1 MNLVAKLLLPALGAI
16 LLTACSGEDAMMGE
30 STTAETLE
38 ADYPRG
44 PHDARLLED
53 GDFAVELAIFETG
66 VPPEF
71 RAWAYE
77 DGEPVAPGQ
86 VDLRVTLERLGG
98 RDEIGFA
105 PDGDYLRGDTT
116 VYEPHS
122 FRVGI
127 EAVYGGDLHTW
138 EYESFEGRTT
148 ISPAMREA
156 FGIETAIAGPAV
168 LEQTLDVVGEI
179 AVNDEYARHITAR
192 FDGVVRNVYVSMGER
207 VSRGDRLLTIESNE
221 SLNTY
226 TINAPIDGVVT
237 RRQINAGE
245 QTDGQVLME
254 ILDTSRVWAELA
266 VFPGQRARVQVGAPV
281 TITSPV
287 SGARY
292 RGTID
297 SFQLTANPNQSVT
310 ARVAVDNADGD
321 FPPGTFVEGSILVDE
336 FEVPLAVKR
345 EGLQSFRDF
354 TVVYAKVGDTY
365 EVRMLDLGRQDDE
378 WIEVLGGLD
387 AGTEYVT
394 TNSYILKAD
403 VEKSGA
409 SHDH

>member
-1 MNLVAKLLLPALGAI
+1 MKSCMKLYFLAWSVCLLL
-16 LLTACSGEDAMMGE
+16 ACGGE
-30 STTAETLE
+30 SPAVSTDMAEAA

-44 PHDARLLED
+44 PHGARLLED

-71 RAWAYE
+71 RAWAYTG
-77 DGEPVAPGQ
+77 GEPVAPQ
-86 VDLRVTLERLGG
+86 RVDLRVTLERLGV
-98 RDEIGFA
+98 RDVIGFR
-105 PDGDYLRGDTT
+105 PDGDYLRGDTM

-122 FRVGI
+122 FLVGI
-127 EAVYGGDLHTW
+127 EATYQGSRYAW

-168 LEQTLDVVGEI
+168 MEQSLDVVGAI
-179 AVNDEYARHITAR
+179 AINDEYARHITAR
-192 FDGVVRNVYVSMGER
+192 FDGVVRNVNVSIGDR
-207 VSRGDRLLTIESNE
+207 VRRGDPLLSIESNE

-226 TINAPIDGVVT
+226 TIDAPIDGVVT
-237 RRQINAGE
+237 QRQINAGE
-245 QTDGQVLME
+245 QTDGQVLLE
-254 ILDTSRVWAELA
+254 IMDTSRVWADLA
-266 VFPGQRARVQVGAPV
+266 IYPGQRSRVQAGAPV

-287 SGARY
+287 GGAMVT
-292 RGTID
+292 GAID
-297 SFQLTANPNQSVT
+297 SFRLTANANQSVT
-310 ARVAVDNADGD
+310 ARVAVDNSGGD
-321 FPPGTFVEGSILVDE
+321 FPPGTFIEGRIRLEE

-345 EGLQSFRDF
+345 SGLQAFRDF

-365 EVRMLDLGRQDDE
+365 EVRMLDLGRQDAE
-378 WIEVLGGLD
+378 WVEVLGGLD